1 MGLHSIL
8 TLIGGLAFFLYGISI
23 MSSGLE
29 KLAGGRLEKLLK
41 KMTSNPFKSF
51 VLGAGITAVIQSSSA
66 VTVMLVGLVN
76 SGIMDLS
83 QTVSVVIGSNVG
95 TTVTAWILS
104 LTGIQANAA
113 FFLKLL
119 KPETFTPILAFVGV
133 CMIMSAKS
141 NRRKSVGSVMIGFA
155 ILMYG
160 MILMASAMAPL
171 GDIPQF
177 RNAMVA
183 FHNPLLGFLVGLLVT
198 VIVQSSS
205 VSIGILQALTLVGG
219 VSWGIAVPIILGQN
233 LGACVA
239 PMLASIGVNTNA
251 KRVSGVYVIYNILS
265 VGICFPLFI
274 ILNLIFKFNFVPTD
288 ITPAGVALFHTA
300 YNILTAFMLFPFA
313 KLLEKLAIKFIPDKN
328 TPEEDKTVFLD
339 ERLLLAP
346 TFAISECYRKTIE
359 MAAVVEFNFF
369 YASKMLKS
377 YHQKKAEQIEENEIK
392 IDTYEDK
399 IDSFL
404 LRLAG
409 TDLTEE
415 DSNRISQLLL
425 TIGEYERIGDHACN
439 ILHVAQKLKDMEKKL
454 SQEAMDELNIIIN
467 AVSEIYTLSFVAYR
481 KDDLALSQQAEPLE
495 AVIKKCVR
503 RAKNNHIQRLKQS
516 QCSAEISFL
525 FSDLLNDFRRIAAHC
540 GNIATSVIQLHD
552 TTLNKHV
559 YSHRNKQEDEQFTN
573 KYRDYKS
580 RYRVEKKEQTTNI

>member
-41 KMTSNPFKSF
+41 KMTSNPFKSL
-51 VLGAGITAVIQSSSA
+51 VLGMGITAAIQSSSA
-66 VTVMLVGLVN
+66 VIVMLVGLVN
-76 SGIMDLS
+76 SGIMSLS
-83 QTVSVVIGSNVG
+83 QTVSVVIGAHVG

-104 LTGIQANAA
+104 LSGIQENAVS
-113 FFLKLL
+113 FLKLL

-177 RNAMVA
+177 RNALIA
-183 FHNPLLGFLVGLLVT
+183 FHNPLLGFLTGLIVT
-198 VIVQSSS
+198 IIVQSSS

-219 VSWGIAVPIILGQN
+219 VSWGIAMPIIIGQN

-251 KRVSGVYVIYNILS
+251 KRVAGLNVIYSLICAA
-265 VGICFPLFI
+265 VGFPLFI
-274 ILNLIFKFNFVPTD
+274 ILTMVFKFNFLHSD
-288 ITPAGVALFHTA
+288 ISPIGVAIFHSS
-300 YNILTAFMLFPFA
+300 YSLLTALCVFPFI
-313 KLLEKLAIKFIPDKN
+313 KLLEKITINLIPDKKA
-328 TPEEDKTVFLD
+328 PEEETVFLD

-346 TFAISECYRKTIE
+346 SFAISECFRKTIE
-359 MAAVVEFNFF
+359 MASVVEFNLF
-369 YASKMLKS
+369 YSAKMLKS
-377 YHQKKAEQIEENEIK
+377 FHQKKAEQIEANEVQ
-392 IDTYEDK
+392 IDTFEDK
-399 IDSFL
+399 IDAFL
-404 LRLAG
+404 LKLAG
-409 TDLTEE
+409 TDLSEE
-415 DSNRISQLLL
+415 DSNRISQLML

-439 ILHVAQKLKDMEKKL
+439 ILKVAKKLKEMDKKL
-454 SQEAMDELNIIIN
+454 SDEAMEEIDIIIN
-467 AVSEIYTLSFVAYR
+467 AVSEIYTLAFVSYR

-495 AVIKKCVR
+495 AVIKKCTT
-503 RAKNNHIQRLKQS
+503 RAKNNHIQRLKDGN
-516 QCSAEISFL
+516 CSAEISFL
-525 FSDLLNDFRRIAAHC
+525 FSDLLNDFRRVAAHC

-552 TTLNKHV
+552 ATLDKHV
-559 YSHRNKQEDEQFTN
+559 YSHRNKQEDKEFTDR
-573 KYRDYKS
+573 YQDYKS
-580 RYRVEKKEQTTNI
+580 RYRVEKKTQSANL

>member
-1 MGLHSIL
+1 
-8 TLIGGLAFFLYGISI
+8 
-23 MSSGLE
+23 
-29 KLAGGRLEKLLK
+29 
-41 KMTSNPFKSF
+41 
-51 VLGAGITAVIQSSSA
+51 
-66 VTVMLVGLVN
+66 
-76 SGIMDLS
+76 SGIMNLS
-83 QTVSVVIGSNVG
+83 QTVSVIIGANVG
-95 TTVTAWILS
+95 TTITAWILS
-104 LTGIQANAA
+104 LTGIQENAA
-113 FFLKLL
+113 FLLRLL
-119 KPETFTPILAFVGV
+119 KPETFTPVLAFIGV
-133 CMIMSAKS
+133 CMILSAKS
-141 NRRKSVGSVMIGFA
+141 NRRKSVGSVLVGFA

-177 RNAMVA
+177 REAMIA
-183 FHNPLLGFLVGLLVT
+183 FHNPLLGFIVGLLVT

-219 VSWGIAVPIILGQN
+219 VSWGVAIPIILGQN

-265 VGICFPLFI
+265 VGVCFPLFI
-274 ILNLIFKFNFVPTD
+274 ILNLIFKFNFIPTD

-300 YNILTAFMLFPFA
+300 YNILTAVMLFPCA
-313 KLLEKLAIKFIPDKN
+313 KLLERLAVKFIPDKN
-328 TPEEDKTVFLD
+328 QPEEDKTVFLD

-346 TFAISECYRKTIE
+346 SFAIAECFRKTIE

-369 YASKMLKS
+369 YAAKMLKS
-377 YHQKKAEQIEENEIK
+377 FHQKKAEQIEANEIK

-409 TDLTEE
+409 KDLTEE

-439 ILHVAQKLKDMEKKL
+439 ILKVAKKLKDMDRKL
-454 SQEAMDELNIIIN
+454 SDEAMDELDIIIN

-481 KDDLALSQQAEPLE
+481 KDDAALSQQAEPLE
-495 AVIKKCVR
+495 AVIKKCIR
-503 RAKNNHIQRLKQS
+503 RAKNNHIQRLKEG

-540 GNIATSVIQLHD
+540 GNIATSVMQLQD
-552 TTLNKHV
+552 ATIDKHV
-559 YSHRNKQEDEQFTN
+559 YSHRNKEEDAEFN
-573 KYRDYKS
+573 SRYKDYKS
-580 RYRVEKKEQTTNI
+580 RYRVVKKEETSAI

>member
-1 MGLHSIL
+1 MGLHSFL

-41 KMTSNPFKSF
+41 KMTSNPLKSF

-66 VTVMLVGLVN
+66 VIVMLVGLVN
-76 SGIMDLS
+76 SGIMSLS
-83 QTVSVVIGSNVG
+83 QTVSVIIGAHVG

-104 LTGIQANAA
+104 LTGIQENAIA
-113 FFLKLL
+113 LLKLL
-119 KPETFTPILAFVGV
+119 KPETFTPVLAFVGV

-141 NRRKSVGSVMIGFA
+141 NRRKSIGSVMIGFA

-160 MILMASAMAPL
+160 MILMAGAMAPL
-171 GDIPQF
+171 ADIPQF
-177 RNAMVA
+177 RSALVA
-183 FHNPLLGFLVGLLVT
+183 FHNPLLGLLVGLIVT

-219 VSWGIAVPIILGQN
+219 VSWGIAIPIIIGQN

-251 KRVSGVYVIYNILS
+251 KRVASVNVIYSL
-265 VGICFPLFI
+265 ICACISFPLFI
-274 ILNLIFKFNFVPTD
+274 ILSLIFKFSILSVD
-288 ITPAGVALFHTA
+288 INPVGVAIFHTS
-300 YNILTAFMLFPFA
+300 YSLITALSLFPFI
-313 KLLEKLAIKFIPDKN
+313 KYLEKLTIKLIPDNKSSK
-328 TPEEDKTVFLD
+328 EDKTVFLD
-339 ERLLLAP
+339 DRLLLAP

-359 MAAVVEFNFF
+359 MASIVEFNFF
-369 YASKMLKS
+369 YATKMLKS
-377 YHQKKAEQIEENEIK
+377 FHQKKAEQIEKNEIK

-399 IDSFL
+399 IDAFL
-404 LRLAG
+404 LKLAG

-415 DSNRISQLLL
+415 DSNRVSQLML
-425 TIGEYERIGDHACN
+425 TIGEYERIGDHACS
-439 ILHVAQKLKDMEKKL
+439 ILHVAQKLKDMDKKL
-454 SQEAMDELNIIIN
+454 SDEAMQELDIIAN
-467 AVSEIYTLSFVAYR
+467 AVSEIYTLSFVSYR

-495 AVIKKCVR
+495 AVIKKCVI

-516 QCSAEISFL
+516 LCSAEISFL

-559 YSHRNKQEDEQFTN
+559 YSHRNKEEDQEFTN
-573 KYRDYKS
+573 RYQDYKT
-580 RYRVEKKEQTTNI
+580 RYKVEKKQESNF